1 MDPPKIQFLMEN
13 SQNPKC
19 LMAKTLNP
27 ILGQAMIYPYA
38 KSYSHGLISDIS
50 LCDTLFLTS
59 HTLLFSFVISLA
71 HT

>member
-1 MDPPKIQFLMEN
+1 
-13 SQNPKC
+13 
-19 LMAKTLNP
+19 MAKTLNP